1 LATQLKDEEG
11 NLLWDPSDFGQYS
24 EDKIRFIASILRQL
38 LTEITISTTS
48 VAPSG
53 STDSSGF
60 YTKDESDNRFLQATT
75 AQSLI
80 EELVKKYAESYIQDG
95 TVSSEDFTEVRNWL
109 IRLYRDVNGV
119 DLDNPSEPSGVYLT
133 SRIDDLSD
141 KEQSDASNISAILR
155 DLYYSNQDGSV
166 SSTVKFASSDDMGIT
181 KEKNI
186 ITSLDADFTDRS
198 TIVGAMNSLMAKVKS
213 LDLNSLQSDLTN
225 LKNGQGDISSLDSM
239 YEGKTST
246 VEVLNSISDSIR
258 TIQDRLDA
266 LENQSSTDDTQESQ
280 ENPS

>member
-1 LATQLKDEEG
+1 
-11 NLLWDPSDFGQYS
+11 
-24 EDKIRFIASILRQL
+24 
-38 LTEITISTTS
+38 
-48 VAPSG
+48 
-53 STDSSGF
+53 
-60 YTKDESDNRFLQATT
+60 
-75 AQSLI
+75 
-80 EELVKKYAESYIQDG
+80 
-95 TVSSEDFTEVRNWL
+95 
-109 IRLYRDVNGV
+109 
-119 DLDNPSEPSGVYLT
+119 
-133 SRIDDLSD
+133 
-141 KEQSDASNISAILR
+141 
-155 DLYYSNQDGSV
+155 
-166 SSTVKFASSDDMGIT
+166 MGIT